1 MNKIFKKNQLII
13 TSLAIMIAV
22 AGYLNFSGEEISM
35 LSGGQET
42 MVQSVKDE
50 LEIPE
55 GEIGEAVLTSAAVPG
70 FVADARLNREQIHAK
85 AKERS
90 ISTRT
95 VNEAKSRIPG
105 IVTKKIG
112 KGWFWAMPGRA
123 GSPDEDCNIAV
134 SSDDKTED
142 CSLEEDVA
150 PCTLQCCIDE
160 NDRTEVPTEE
170 LSEVPSQVS
179 PLSVKP
185 SVTEGIAG

>member
-55 GEIGEAVLTSAAVPG
+55 GEIGEAVLTSATVEG

-85 AKERS
+85 AKENLES
-90 ISTRT
+90 IINNNQIEASQKQDAVDKLANLSDRMTKQRAAEELLSTKGFLNSVVTINDDTVDVVVTNQDLSAVSRAQIEDAVSRT
-95 VNEAKSRIPG
+95 CS
-105 IVTKKIG
+105 
-112 KGWFWAMPGRA
+112 
-123 GSPDEDCNIAV
+123 CNIDRIV
-134 SSDDKTED
+134 ITKMKIED
-142 CSLEEDVA
+142 
-150 PCTLQCCIDE
+150 
-160 NDRTEVPTEE
+160 
-170 LSEVPSQVS
+170 
-179 PLSVKP
+179 
-185 SVTEGIAG
+185 

>member
-85 AKERS
+85 AKENLES
-90 ISTRT
+90 IINNNQIEASQKQDAVDKLANLSDRMTKQRAAEELLSTKGFLNSVVTINDDTVDVVVTNQDLSAVSRAQIEDAVSRT
-95 VNEAKSRIPG
+95 CS
-105 IVTKKIG
+105 
-112 KGWFWAMPGRA
+112 
-123 GSPDEDCNIAV
+123 CNIDRIV
-134 SSDDKTED
+134 ITKMKIED
-142 CSLEEDVA
+142 
-150 PCTLQCCIDE
+150 
-160 NDRTEVPTEE
+160 
-170 LSEVPSQVS
+170 
-179 PLSVKP
+179 
-185 SVTEGIAG
+185 